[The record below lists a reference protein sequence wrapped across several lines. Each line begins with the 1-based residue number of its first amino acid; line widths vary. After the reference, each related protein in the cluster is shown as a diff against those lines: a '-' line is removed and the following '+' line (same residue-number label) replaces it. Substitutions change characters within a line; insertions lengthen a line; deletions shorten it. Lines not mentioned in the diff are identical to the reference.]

1 MTLIKKAAK
10 TTNTPDLG
18 AKAKVLPVLVYGELF
33 EFKMT
38 KTAMKELASK
48 EKEVQDFEKELK
60 KKDTEDEKV
69 QEEVLR
75 YAFDLILGD
84 GAFERIH
91 AQQQDELALLE
102 TFEAVADYIK
112 ENLNVYLKEVEKG
125 QLQKIVDAKKSAK

>member
-1 MTLIKKAAK
+1 MIKKTAK

-84 GAFERIH
+84 GTFERIH

>member
-1 MTLIKKAAK
+1 MTLIKKTAK

-84 GAFERIH
+84 GTFERIH

>member
-1 MTLIKKAAK
+1 MIKKTAK

-48 EKEVQDFEKELK
+48 EKEVQAFEKELK

>member
-1 MTLIKKAAK
+1 MTLIKKTAK

>member
-1 MTLIKKAAK
+1 MTLIKKTAK

-48 EKEVQDFEKELK
+48 EKEVQDFEKKLK

>member
-1 MTLIKKAAK
+1 MIKKTAK

-69 QEEVLR
+69 QVEVLR
-75 YAFDLILGD
+75 YAFDLILGE
-84 GAFERIH
+84 GAFDRIH

-125 QLQKIVDAKKSAK
+125 QLQKIVDAKKSSK

>member
-1 MTLIKKAAK
+1 MIKKTAK

-125 QLQKIVDAKKSAK
+125 QLQKIVDVKKSAK

>member
-1 MTLIKKAAK
+1 MIKKTAK

-60 KKDTEDEKV
+60 KKDTEDETV

>member
-1 MTLIKKAAK
+1 MIKKTAK

-69 QEEVLR
+69 QVEVLR
-75 YAFDLILGD
+75 YAFDLILGE
-84 GAFERIH
+84 GAFDRIH

-112 ENLNVYLKEVEKG
+112 KNLNVYLKEVEKG

>member
-1 MTLIKKAAK
+1 MIKKTAK
-10 TTNTPDLG
+10 TTSTPDLG
-18 AKAKVLPVLVYGELF
+18 AKAKILPVLVYGELF

>member
-1 MTLIKKAAK
+1 MTLIKKTAK

-48 EKEVQDFEKELK
+48 EKEVQAFEKELK

>member
-1 MTLIKKAAK
+1 MIKKTAK

-75 YAFDLILGD
+75 YAFDLILGG

>member
-1 MTLIKKAAK
+1 MTLIKKTAK

-125 QLQKIVDAKKSAK
+125 QLQKIVDAKQSAK

>member
-1 MTLIKKAAK
+1 MIKKTAK

-69 QEEVLR
+69 QVEVLR

>member
-1 MTLIKKAAK
+1 MIKKTAK

-48 EKEVQDFEKELK
+48 EKEVQDFEKKLK

>member
-1 MTLIKKAAK
+1 MIKKTAK